1 MNMLSARLQVFCA
14 FHNIHRKFGIWS
26 KFWGTCLR
34 LCYFIFLF
42 LFVFKSC
49 QVSFLPF
56 FCLFHMS
63 PNWSSVRDFEE
74 DKELARLVEWLNLWS
89 DQQKKVSH
97 ASRVHYLAEVLP
109 LRKFC
114 GGVCRCFSF
123 HYLARGEKPVL
134 ALRRAS
140 LSFWHVQDQHQ
151 LFRGV
156 ASFIFYFFFP
166 SSAERLLKVPGLI
179 QTAAAYSCWCNYLHH
194 CHEDWFR
201 KIFFFFSVTHWPQFQ
216 LVMVSLGTE
225 YAIVWHH

>member
-1 MNMLSARLQVFCA
+1 MF
-14 FHNIHRKFGIWS
+14 IWKFGIWS

-49 QVSFLPF
+49 QISFLPS

-74 DKELARLVEWLNLWS
+74 DKELARLVEWLNLWN

-156 ASFIFYFFFP
+156 ASFF
-166 SSAERLLKVPGLI
+166 
-179 QTAAAYSCWCNYLHH
+179 C
-194 CHEDWFR
+194 
-201 KIFFFFSVTHWPQFQ
+201 FFFSPHLQNASWRC
-216 LVMVSLGTE
+216 LVLFRQQPLIAADVITSITAMKTDLKKCLVFFP
-225 YAIVWHH
+225 WHTGHSFN